1 MAGNVGGITRDVL
14 IGSVPPAAIS
24 DWRYLAVSLLA
35 GVITFYSYSVVDR
48 LRSPVL
54 VFDAVGL
61 RPIASMGSAISS
73 GTSAKPV
80 KAMYSA
86 SIPIIG
92 LHHGASRNGLP
103 APPRR
108 SPRRSDDRTGGVY
121 RPAPEPK
128 DHDCMT
134 GATSNWP
141 ISKVKTPTITA
152 RSFGHEAC

>member
-1 MAGNVGGITRDVL
+1 MFRSEAK
-14 IGSVPPAAIS
+14 
-24 DWRYLAVSLLA
+24 SLKNIEEKQA
-35 GVITFYSYSVVDR
+35 
-48 LRSPVL
+48 
-54 VFDAVGL
+54 
-61 RPIASMGSAISS
+61 M
-73 GTSAKPV
+73 
-80 KAMYSA
+80 KATTT
-86 SIPIIG
+86 
-92 LHHGASRNGLP
+92 RNGLP

-108 SPRRSDDRTGGVY
+108 SPRRSNDRTGGVY